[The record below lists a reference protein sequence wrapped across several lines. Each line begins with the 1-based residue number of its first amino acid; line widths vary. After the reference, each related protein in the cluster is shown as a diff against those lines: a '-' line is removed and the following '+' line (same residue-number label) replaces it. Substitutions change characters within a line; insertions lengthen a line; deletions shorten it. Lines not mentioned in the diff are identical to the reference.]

1 MRNYLKTALFAAVLT
16 LAASVFA
23 GAQVK
28 RSPFDVTNYTM
39 DVTLQPAENKLIATA
54 DVTFTPQEDTR
65 NVTFELNGSLKVRGG
80 EAIGEIAAT
89 SNAHLPLAVALAS
102 MIGAWLHEL
111 KESRSGCGAFVGC
124 C

>member
-1 MRNYLKTALFAAVLT
+1 MDQILRTEI
-16 LAASVFA
+16 ASVETEI
-23 GAQVK
+23 GGG
-28 RSPFDVTNYTM
+28 SM
-39 DVTLQPAENKLIATA
+39 TLEH
-54 DVTFTPQEDTR
+54 V
-65 NVTFELNGSLKVRGG
+65 LNGSLKVRGG